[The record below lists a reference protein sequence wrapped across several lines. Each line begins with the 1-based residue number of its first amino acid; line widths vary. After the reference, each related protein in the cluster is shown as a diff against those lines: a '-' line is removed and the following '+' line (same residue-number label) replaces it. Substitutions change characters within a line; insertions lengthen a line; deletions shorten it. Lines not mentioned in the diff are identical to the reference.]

1 MDKKQL
7 LFLLGGLALG
17 YLAFKTFSA
26 KEKGETSEEGTN
38 GVAEVNPKIAECQAK
53 LNEALKLVRTS
64 DIEGYKTKFMA
75 DCMSNITAQ

>member
-1 MDKKQL
+1 MDKSQL

-17 YLAFKTFSA
+17 YLAFKTFSK
-26 KEKGETSEEGTN
+26 KEKSETSEEGI
-38 GVAEVNPKIAECQAK
+38 EVNPRIAECQAQ